1 MSWTLRIYQDQ
12 NGTTY
17 EDQDYEVQSEL
28 YAALRKP
35 EPVEPDTSPFNIN
48 VEFGYAVFD
57 NETGHCIHSLDAKI
71 ANDHLTKSDP
81 TPPFMAPATEF
92 TEP

>member
-71 ANDHLTKSDP
+71 GRVHV
-81 TPPFMAPATEF
+81 
-92 TEP
+92 